1 MKLTPVFM
9 FAVMAIVSAVM
20 LIAGPSAESVI
31 AGFVIVCASAFLI
44 EPAKNGS
51 FRHRMAGEIG
61 ENIEKEYKEVKA
73 NLTAV
78 NDNLKSFAEESQK
91 QIKNFG
97 SMTEETKAS
106 VDKMLVTQGELGARL
121 AAAEQALADG
131 RGGDQSSR
139 PQSMGRRVAESEE
152 FKANADRLARAKG
165 SFSIPVQAAL
175 TESTDSAGDL
185 IRPDRVAGIV
195 TPPEQRLTIR
205 GLLSWGRTTSNSVE
219 YVKETG
225 FTNNAAPVSENP
237 SGGKPESDLVFDLSS
252 APIATIA
259 HWIHASKQVLSDAGM
274 LQAYIDGRLRYGLKL
289 KEEAQLLK
297 GSGVGLN
304 INGLYTQASAYANPG
319 VDVTEDTAID
329 RIRIALLQVTLAEY
343 ESDGIV
349 LNPIDWT
356 GMELTKN
363 TQGNYI
369 FGNPMGLSGPVLW
382 GRPVVA
388 TQSLDA
394 GEFMTGAFRM
404 GAQGWDREDAS
415 VMISTEDRDNF
426 IKNMVT
432 ILCEERIGLTVYRPE
447 AFVKGDLTIASSGA

>member
-31 AGFVIVCASAFLI
+31 AGFVIVCASAMLI

-61 ENIEKEYKEVKA
+61 EDIEKEYKEVKA

-165 SFSIPVQAAL
+165 SFSVPVQAAL

-195 TPPEQRLTIR
+195 TR
-205 GLLSWGRTTSNSVE
+205 S
-219 YVKETG
+219 
-225 FTNNAAPVSENP
+225 
-237 SGGKPESDLVFDLSS
+237 
-252 APIATIA
+252 
-259 HWIHASKQVLSDAGM
+259 
-274 LQAYIDGRLRYGLKL
+274 
-289 KEEAQLLK
+289 
-297 GSGVGLN
+297 
-304 INGLYTQASAYANPG
+304 
-319 VDVTEDTAID
+319 
-329 RIRIALLQVTLAEY
+329 
-343 ESDGIV
+343 
-349 LNPIDWT
+349 
-356 GMELTKN
+356 
-363 TQGNYI
+363 
-369 FGNPMGLSGPVLW
+369 
-382 GRPVVA
+382 
-388 TQSLDA
+388 
-394 GEFMTGAFRM
+394 
-404 GAQGWDREDAS
+404 
-415 VMISTEDRDNF
+415 
-426 IKNMVT
+426 
-432 ILCEERIGLTVYRPE
+432 
-447 AFVKGDLTIASSGA
+447 